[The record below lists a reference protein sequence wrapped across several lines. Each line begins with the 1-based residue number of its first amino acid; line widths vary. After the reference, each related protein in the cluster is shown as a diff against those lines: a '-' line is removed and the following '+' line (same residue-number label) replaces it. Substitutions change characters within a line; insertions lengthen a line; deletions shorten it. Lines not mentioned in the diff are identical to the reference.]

1 MTQVPVTKCKPDP
14 RLFYNRRWGKTSC
27 SKKGNRKVYD
37 FADYHSKGMTAS
49 WAVNYELDS
58 VNTDMKDMAVYSHG
72 SKGLFVKPSE
82 TEECINILDEMLG
95 DL

>member
-49 WAVNYELDS
+49 WAVNYELES
-58 VNTDMKDMAVYSHG
+58 VNTDIKAMAVYTHG
-72 SKGLFVKPSE
+72 SKGLFVKPTE
-82 TEECINILDEMLG
+82 TEECIDILTKFMETL
-95 DL
+95 

>member
-49 WAVNYELDS
+49 WAVNYELES
-58 VNTDMKDMAVYSHG
+58 VNTDIKAMAVYTHG
-72 SKGLFVKPSE
+72 SKGLIVKTTE
-82 TEECINILDEMLG
+82 TEECIDILTKFMETL
-95 DL
+95 